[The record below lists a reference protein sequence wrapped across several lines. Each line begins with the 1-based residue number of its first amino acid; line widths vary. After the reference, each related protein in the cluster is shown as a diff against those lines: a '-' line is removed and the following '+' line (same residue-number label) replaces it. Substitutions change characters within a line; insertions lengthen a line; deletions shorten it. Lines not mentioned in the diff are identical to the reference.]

1 MKDYEY
7 LFAMNLHTRLK
18 ERIKGKVFVK
28 VKENDNL
35 YVKIESFGDL
45 RYEVELLNFS
55 ERVINGLTSEYI
67 TDEIVKQYKCF
78 VLERYFK

>member
-18 ERIKGKVFVK
+18 ERIEGKVFVK

-67 TDEIVKQYKCF
+67 TYEIVKQYKRF